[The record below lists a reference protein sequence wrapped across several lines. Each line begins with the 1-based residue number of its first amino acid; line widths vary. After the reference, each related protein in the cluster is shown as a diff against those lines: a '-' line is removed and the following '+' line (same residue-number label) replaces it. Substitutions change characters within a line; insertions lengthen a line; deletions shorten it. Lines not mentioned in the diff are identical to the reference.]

1 MVFQIPMIFVFVSFL
16 LLIYLRY
23 LIVERKFIGILGTLL
38 AVIAIWFEKKKLKN
52 EK

>member
-1 MVFQIPMIFVFVSFL
+1 VIIVQILDLDFDNLYNS
-16 LLIYLRY
+16 